1 MAKQETKPGT
11 RTRSGVDTHI
21 KTKVTE
27 AYKSIRT
34 NIMFSIAHK
43 GCKKIVISSSLE
55 NEGKSTGAVNIA
67 ISLAQT
73 DLNVLLIDTD
83 LRKPKIHM
91 FFEMNASPGLTH
103 VLNGMNT
110 LAEAVRHT
118 PYAHLDVLCAG
129 VIPPNPSEILAGE
142 SFAELMDVL
151 QEKYD
156 YIIIDT
162 PPINLVSDALPV
174 IKHSDGVVLMVRSGK
189 ATYPDVDNAI
199 HNLEFIDA
207 KVLGLVLNGVSPNSG
222 GYGGNKR
229 YGKYG
234 YGYGHSD

>member
-1 MAKQETKPGT
+1 MAKQEIKPGA
-11 RTRSGVDTHI
+11 RSRSGMDTHI

-27 AYKSIRT
+27 AYKTIRT

-43 GCKKIVISSSLE
+43 GCKKVVVSSALE

-67 ISLAQT
+67 ISLSQT

-83 LRKPKIHM
+83 LRKPKVHM

-103 VLNGMNT
+103 LLSGMNT
-110 LAEAVRHT
+110 LGEAVRHT

-142 SFAELMDVL
+142 AFVELL
-151 QEKYD
+151 ETLEAQYD

-189 ATYPDVDNAI
+189 ATYPDVDKAI
-199 HNLEFIDA
+199 HNLKFIDA
-207 KVLGLVLNGVSPNSG
+207 KILGMVLNGASSNI
-222 GYGGNKR
+222 GGNR
-229 YGKYG
+229 GYGKYG
-234 YGYGHSD
+234 YGYGNSD